1 MNLLVLFLFSIMLS
15 NTYQVQVTDTTETT
29 ETITEQSK
37 PLSDEDA
44 AANVRSFSWSAFSNK
59 VSDLLV
65 VKKNVIAA
73 YPLQLASTLIDKLC
87 TSTLFMH
94 HVPQKFTPDIKKM
107 HFQYI
112 TSCKN
117 YSVPLMEAEKLW
129 KHMSFNK
136 LRKVVILATGWTNTV
151 NDSSTLALLS
161 KAFLC
166 RKDVNFI
173 IVDAAFYVDTLYKWA
188 ALNTEEIGEYIAKGL
203 THLIKVVPLK
213 NIHLV
218 GHSLGAHIMGY
229 AGRTFTKLTGL
240 TIPRITGLDPAKP
253 CFRKNDT
260 LSSLRVGDAK
270 FVDIIHTN
278 IGILA
283 KKQPIGDIDFYP
295 GGANSLPPGCLTAS
309 CAHTRAAEYFAES
322 VYPGNAK
329 NFIGLK
335 CENWKALRKLNCS
348 PGITSPMGYAV
359 NQERRGI
366 YYVQVNRKS
375 PFGKFVKAHSERWEN
390 AKCNKCEKGKKG

>member
-1 MNLLVLFLFSIMLS
+1 MCHAIILVFCLILS
-15 NTYQVQVTDTTETT
+15 NTYQTQTTIPPT
-29 ETITEQSK
+29 QSSE
-37 PLSDEDA
+37 PLAENAS
-44 AANVRSFSWSAFSNK
+44 ANARAFSWSTFSDK
-59 VSDLLV
+59 ISDLLV
-65 VKKNVIAA
+65 VKKNIIAA

-87 TSTLFMH
+87 SNTLFMH
-94 HVPQKFTPDIKKM
+94 HVPAKFTPDIENM

-117 YSVPLMEAEKLW
+117 YSVPLMKAEQLW
-129 KHMSFNK
+129 HHMSFNK

-173 IVDAAFYVDTLYKWA
+173 IVDAAYYVDTLYKWA
-188 ALNTEEIGEYIAKGL
+188 ALNTEEIGEHIAKGL

-218 GHSLGAHIMGY
+218 GHSLGAHIMGN

-240 TIPRITGLDPAKP
+240 KIPRITGLDPAKP
-253 CFRKNDT
+253 CFFKNDT
-260 LSSLRVGDAK
+260 LNSLKTGDAE

-283 KKQPIGDIDFYP
+283 KKKPLGDIDFYP

-309 CAHTRAAEYFAES
+309 CAHIRSVEYFAES
-322 VYPGNAK
+322 VYPGNAE

-335 CENWKALRKLNCS
+335 CANWKDLKKLNCT
-348 PGITSPMGYAV
+348 PTITTPMGYAV
-359 NQERRGI
+359 DKQQRGI
-366 YYVQVNRKS
+366 YYVQVKRKS
-375 PFGKFVKAHSERWEN
+375 PYGKFAKPHRARWEK
-390 AKCNKCEKGKKG
+390 AKCNKCEKVQQGK